1 MIQSWAALCDPKS
14 PICSV
19 TEPGLA
25 ASTHQVPSLRSLGRR
40 VRSGSKSAIPPNM
53 RRLAKAASSFRGR
66 LIQTDPLPRR
76 MPRNSFGPEINLR
89 FRVARSSS
97 VADLS
102 PSLLISRLAIS
113 AALGA
118 PLLRARG
125 AEGSAMRARS
135 SRRRI
140 ASGRESPGS
149 WSAIQPSRTCISLG

>member
-102 PSLLISRLAIS
+102 PSLLISWLAIFGS
-113 AALGA
+113 FGCAAAATAGA
-118 PLLRARG
+118 QEARRRGRAR
-125 AEGSAMRARS
+125 
-135 SRRRI
+135 
-140 ASGRESPGS
+140 
-149 WSAIQPSRTCISLG
+149 